1 MRKKAVKKNKASV
14 VKLSVK
20 TKSNKTISNKLELLE
35 KIRWMT
41 MVIQDSN
48 DAIIFQDLN
57 GNILAWN
64 HGAEKIYGH
73 SEVEALSMNIA
84 ETIPIEYQEEARKFI
99 TSLKNGELVL
109 PLEAKRK
116 TKYGKIVD
124 MLITHTKLITDKGM
138 LAGIVTTGRDIT
150 ERKQSEAGLRE
161 KFRELEYLRE
171 GQIALS
177 ERMRGEQNIFRL
189 GQIILRHLVPFT
201 NAQVGAFYLVSSEK
215 KLKRICGHAFRK
227 TEGIEKN
234 IEFGEG
240 LIGQAASEKRSL
252 LIKNVPE
259 NYFNKIHSDL
269 GEMSPK
275 SLLIFPIIYENEVN
289 GVIELGSF
297 YSFSEYQRAFL
308 DHVSESIGIAIN
320 SSIVHKKVQNLLER
334 FKALNAELQAQQ
346 AELKVANK
354 ELESAVN
361 VRDEFMSIA
370 GHELKTPLTFLKLQ
384 SEIRKRNLEKENI
397 TAFTNEKLLKMFDSD
412 HKQIERITRLIDD
425 MIDVSRIS
433 SGKLSM
439 NLEEFDICPLV
450 YEVVE
455 RHHEQLIFSG
465 NKIEISSVESV
476 YGRWDKFRLEQVIT
490 NLLTNAIRYGPGKI
504 IKIKIGIEQNEA
516 VIVILDQGIGIAEE
530 NLARIFL
537 KFERVTGMEV
547 GGLGLGLYIV
557 AQIIEAHHGSI
568 KVESQLGQG
577 SSFTIKLPLTL

>member
-14 VKLSVK
+14 VKLSAK
-20 TKSNKTISNKLELLE
+20 TKGTKTIPNKLE
-35 KIRWMT
+35 
-41 MVIQDSN
+41 
-48 DAIIFQDLN
+48 
-57 GNILAWN
+57 
-64 HGAEKIYGH
+64 
-73 SEVEALSMNIA
+73 
-84 ETIPIEYQEEARKFI
+84 
-99 TSLKNGELVL
+99 
-109 PLEAKRK
+109 
-116 TKYGKIVD
+116 
-124 MLITHTKLITDKGM
+124 
-138 LAGIVTTGRDIT
+138 
-150 ERKQSEAGLRE
+150 
-161 KFRELEYLRE
+161 
-171 GQIALS
+171 
-177 ERMRGEQNIFRL
+177 
-189 GQIILRHLVPFT
+189 
-201 NAQVGAFYLVSSEK
+201 
-215 KLKRICGHAFRK
+215 
-227 TEGIEKN
+227 
-234 IEFGEG
+234 
-240 LIGQAASEKRSL
+240 
-252 LIKNVPE
+252 
-259 NYFNKIHSDL
+259 
-269 GEMSPK
+269 
-275 SLLIFPIIYENEVN
+275 
-289 GVIELGSF
+289 
-297 YSFSEYQRAFL
+297 
-308 DHVSESIGIAIN
+308 
-320 SSIVHKKVQNLLER
+320 LLER

-346 AELKVANK
+346 VELKVANK

-397 TAFTNEKLLKMFDSD
+397 TAFTKEKLLKMFDSD

-425 MIDVSRIS
+425 MLDVSRIS

-455 RHHEQLIFSG
+455 RHHEQLIFAG
-465 NKIEISSVESV
+465 NEIEISSVKSV
-476 YGRWDKFRLEQVIT
+476 NGRWDKFRIEQVIT

-516 VIVILDQGIGIAEE
+516 VVVILDQGIGIAEE